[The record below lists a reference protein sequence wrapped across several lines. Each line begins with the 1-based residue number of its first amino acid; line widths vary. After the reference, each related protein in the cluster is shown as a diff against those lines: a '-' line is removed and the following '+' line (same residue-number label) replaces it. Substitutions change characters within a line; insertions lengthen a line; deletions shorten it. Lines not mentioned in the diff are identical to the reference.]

1 MKSKLNKGFHNK
13 TLTLLWIALVL
24 QCFPLSI
31 YAQDFKISG
40 LVLDEKNEPVIGATI
55 TVKETTLG
63 TITGLDGRFSLTLPD
78 NTKSFEVSYIGYQS
92 QTLSIG
98 DKRAFTVV
106 LKESSIMMDELV
118 VIGYGTTKKGNISGS
133 IAKIDAEKLEDRLST
148 NVGAIIQGQM
158 AGVEVQNVTGEPGQ
172 ELQIKVRGS
181 ASINADATPLYIID
195 GIPADDLGTVNPNDI
210 QSIDVLKDASSSAIY
225 GSRGANGVVL
235 ITTKQADKNDRVTV
249 NFSAAYGIQS
259 LERKVD
265 VMTSEEWIAY
275 ATAYY
280 ERAKPSNPSYDSRW
294 LETNYGGLKLIDWQD
309 ELYRQAKVQDYQLS
323 ISNGRGNSRYRFSM
337 GYLDQD
343 GIVVETNFKRLN
355 FRTNIETKLYDRITV
370 GLNLAPSISWVEGGR
385 VNGKDQMAHRAL
397 MMAPVAEADAGI
409 YTGAEPYSTYKWA
422 SSTVSPIAYMEETS
436 QNIERMSLSSSAFI
450 KVDILK
456 GLNAELTGSYN
467 YSSSETR
474 IFIPSSVHNKWSAGE
489 GVNTRADRSNSK
501 GSRYLLQGIINYNET
516 FGKHS
521 ITAMLGYSMEES
533 RGTSSYLR
541 ATQFQDNSL
550 EIFDLSNHNI
560 TRAEAYLI
568 TPSRLMSYFGRAIYG
583 YDDRYLL
590 NVSMRRDGS
599 SRFGPDNRWGTFPS
613 VSLAWRVSNE
623 AFWPEK
629 AIVNDLKLR
638 GSWGENGNNKIPTS
652 AALGILSSA
661 NYSLGGALVNGF
673 ATSSF
678 ENSQLGWEKTTSWN
692 IGVDLGLFRN
702 RIFLSADAYIKD
714 TKDLLYKVSVP
725 SVLGFSN
732 AWGNIGNI
740 RNKGFEIEFTSRN
753 FVGKGFNWTT
763 SFNVSYNENKVV
775 SLGEDNTAIYTGYD
789 GTTQVIQVGQPL
801 RSFYLYDAIGVYQTK
816 EDLENYPVMY
826 NANGT
831 VATKLGD
838 VRFRDVDG
846 NGIIDDNDRTI
857 VGKPTPDY
865 TFGMTNTFKYKGFDL
880 SILITGQTGG
890 QIYSLLGRAIDRPGM
905 GVKINALSHW
915 QNMWVSEEQPGDGR
929 TPSMS
934 ATTSALYDTR
944 WLYKSDYIKIKNIT
958 LGYTIPLKKIIRNAR
973 VYVSAENVYMWDN
986 YNGGYSPEAN
996 NGGSAGDYDYG
1007 SYPQA
1012 RVVTFGLKLTL

>member
-1 MKSKLNKGFHNK
+1 M
-13 TLTLLWIALVL
+13 LV
-24 QCFPLSI
+24 
-31 YAQDFKISG
+31 
-40 LVLDEKNEPVIGATI
+40 
-55 TVKETTLG
+55 
-63 TITGLDGRFSLTLPD
+63 
-78 NTKSFEVSYIGYQS
+78 
-92 QTLSIG
+92 
-98 DKRAFTVV
+98 
-106 LKESSIMMDELV
+106 
-118 VIGYGTTKKGNISGS
+118 
-133 IAKIDAEKLEDRLST
+133 
-148 NVGAIIQGQM
+148 
-158 AGVEVQNVTGEPGQ
+158 
-172 ELQIKVRGS
+172 
-181 ASINADATPLYIID
+181 
-195 GIPADDLGTVNPNDI
+195 
-210 QSIDVLKDASSSAIY
+210 
-225 GSRGANGVVL
+225 
-235 ITTKQADKNDRVTV
+235 
-249 NFSAAYGIQS
+249 
-259 LERKVD
+259 
-265 VMTSEEWIAY
+265 
-275 ATAYY
+275 
-280 ERAKPSNPSYDSRW
+280 
-294 LETNYGGLKLIDWQD
+294 
-309 ELYRQAKVQDYQLS
+309 
-323 ISNGRGNSRYRFSM
+323 
-337 GYLDQD
+337 
-343 GIVVETNFKRLN
+343 
-355 FRTNIETKLYDRITV
+355 
-370 GLNLAPSISWVEGGR
+370 
-385 VNGKDQMAHRAL
+385 
-397 MMAPVAEADAGI
+397 
-409 YTGAEPYSTYKWA
+409 
-422 SSTVSPIAYMEETS
+422 
-436 QNIERMSLSSSAFI
+436 
-450 KVDILK
+450 
-456 GLNAELTGSYN
+456 
-467 YSSSETR
+467 
-474 IFIPSSVHNKWSAGE
+474 
-489 GVNTRADRSNSK
+489 RS
-501 GSRYLLQGIINYNET
+501 
-516 FGKHS
+516 
-521 ITAMLGYSMEES
+521 
-533 RGTSSYLR
+533 
-541 ATQFQDNSL
+541 
-550 EIFDLSNHNI
+550 
-560 TRAEAYLI
+560 
-568 TPSRLMSYFGRAIYG
+568 
-583 YDDRYLL
+583 
-590 NVSMRRDGS
+590 
-599 SRFGPDNRWGTFPS
+599 
-613 VSLAWRVSNE
+613 
-623 AFWPEK
+623 
-629 AIVNDLKLR
+629 
-638 GSWGENGNNKIPTS
+638 TS